1 MHQKKK
7 ETIMCKNR
15 FSLLTILGLL
25 AVFLAGGLDAEIH
38 PLPGSDLQGAKS
50 TSVADG
56 STPVPTPERD
66 ESVSIYYDL
75 NEAAIVF
82 AAQDLKRILGKLGT
96 TATRKPLSD
105 LSDAPAGTYIVIA
118 KSNAD
123 LQTRLTAAG
132 GQAVGTLGDQEYA
145 LRVTGSKNTKGY
157 WALGGDRI
165 GAMYGGIHIGEIV
178 AGGSLANLKDQDKT
192 PYIHKRGLKFN
203 IPLDKRTPSFDDG
216 GASARTNRDDV
227 WDLDFWKEYLDVIAR
242 QRFNVLS
249 LWVRHP
255 FPSIVK
261 VPGYEEVALNDGVEG
276 DNGKK
281 TNYYTIDQKIEHWRQ
296 VLEMAYERGIECWFV
311 TWNIH
316 THGTEHTGYGW
327 SQEPEDEPYLDESYK
342 DYLKASVLAYFRT
355 YPRMAGIGITAGE
368 NMRDKDDEGLPD
380 DIREQWLW
388 DTYGE
393 AVMQIKQEDPSR
405 KIRFVHRHWL
415 SDYAEI
421 ADRFDRLP
429 DGFEFCLKY
438 SQARLYSSTSPPHAY
453 KKLGKIANDKASWW
467 NLRNDD
473 IFIQRWGDPDFVK
486 DFILNLPNKGAGC
499 DRAPCITAGY
509 VMGSDRYFWGR
520 ESMSKTPQ
528 TPRQLEN
535 EKHWY
540 KFLLWGR
547 LGYDPH
553 TSKDLLKGLIQ
564 YRFPTVNASKLFDA
578 WQAASRVIPM
588 VNRFHYLSWDYQWWV
603 EKGTGNSYSDIDGYH
618 NINAI
623 ITYKS
628 KDISTVPQDKYIYTS
643 IEDHVKGDHYGISP
657 LVVADSL
664 EANGNAALSGVAGMR
679 DGGNIE
685 LKETLGD
692 IRSQAHFGLYWAHKI
707 RGGLEL
713 ERFRNTKNNE
723 HKDNAIEHL
732 QRALGEWK
740 NYAAQLDASYEKVRF
755 SGHGVF
761 DWDALTADVE
771 NDINIARN
779 AK

>member
-1 MHQKKK
+1 
-7 ETIMCKNR
+7 MCR
-15 FSLLTILGLL
+15 FFSVPRNLIGSFFLIALLL
-25 AVFLAGGLDAEIH
+25 
-38 PLPGSDLQGAKS
+38 
-50 TSVADG
+50 
-56 STPVPTPERD
+56 
-66 ESVSIYYDL
+66 VSINCQQAYNTGSPVSEADVYYDTQ
-75 NEAAIVF
+75 EKAIVF
-82 AAQDLKRILGKLGT
+82 AAENLATILDKMGITATLKSLSKLSDMADGTYFVIAKKNTDLQIQLAAVGGKSVGKLGEQ
-96 TATRKPLSD
+96 D
-105 LSDAPAGTYIVIA
+105 
-118 KSNAD
+118 
-123 LQTRLTAAG
+123 
-132 GQAVGTLGDQEYA
+132 YA
-145 LRVTGSKNTKGY
+145 LRVTKSENSIGY

-178 AGGSLANLKDQDKT
+178 AAGSLANFQDEDKT

-216 GASARTNRDDV
+216 GTSAKTNRDDV

-261 VPGYEEVALNDGVEG
+261 VPGYEDVALNDGVEG
-276 DNGKK
+276 DGGKK
-281 TNYYTIDQKIEHWRQ
+281 INHYTIDQKIEHWRQ
-296 VLEMAYERGIECWFV
+296 VLEMAYDRGIECWFV

-316 THGTEHTGYGW
+316 THGTEHTDYGW
-327 SQEPEDEPYLDESYK
+327 SQEHEDEPYLDESYK

-393 AVMQIKQEDPSR
+393 AVMEIKREDPDR

-421 ADRFDRLP
+421 ASRFDRLP
-429 DGFEFCLKY
+429 DGFEFSLKY
-438 SQARLYSSTSPPHAY
+438 SQARLYSSTNPPHAY

-473 IFIQRWGDPDFVK
+473 IFIQRWGDPEFVK
-486 DFILNLPNKGAGC
+486 DFILNLPNEGAGC
-499 DRAPCITAGY
+499 NRPPCITAGY

-520 ESMSKTPQ
+520 ESMSKNPQ

-547 LGYDPH
+547 LGYDPY

-564 YRFPTVNASKLFDA
+564 YRFPTVDAIKVFVA

-588 VNRFHYLSWDYQWWV
+588 VNRFHYVSWDYQWWV

-618 NINAI
+618 NINAVI
-623 ITYKS
+623 KYKS
-628 KDISTVPQDKYIYTS
+628 KDMSTEPQDKYIYTS
-643 IEDHVKGDHYGISP
+643 IEDFVKGDNYGTSP
-657 LVVADSL
+657 LVIADSL
-664 EANGNAALSGVAGMR
+664 EANGNAALTAVAEMTGCS
-679 DGGNIE
+679 NIE

-692 IRSQAHFGLYWAHKI
+692 IRSQAYFGLYWAHKI
-707 RGGLEL
+707 RGGVEL
-713 ERFRNTKNNE
+713 ERFRRNKTVT
-723 HKDNAIEHL
+723 HKENAIAHL
-732 QRALGEWK
+732 EKALAAYK
-740 NYAAQLDASYEKVRF
+740 KYAAQLDASYEKVRF
-755 SGHGVF
+755 AGHDVF
-761 DWDALTADVE
+761 DWDKIAQEVE
-771 NDINIARN
+771 KDLMIAQN
-779 AK
+779 EK

>member
-1 MHQKKK
+1 MY
-7 ETIMCKNR
+7 R
-15 FSLLTILGLL
+15 FFSVPRNLIGSFFIIALLLVSVNCQQANNIGNPISK
-25 AVFLAGGLDAEIH
+25 AE
-38 PLPGSDLQGAKS
+38 
-50 TSVADG
+50 V
-56 STPVPTPERD
+56 
-66 ESVSIYYDL
+66 YYDTQ
-75 NEAAIVF
+75 EKAIVF
-82 AAQDLKRILGKLGT
+82 AAEDLATILDKMGITATLKSLSKLSDMPEGTYFVIAKNNTDLQTQLAAVGGKAIGKLGEQ
-96 TATRKPLSD
+96 D
-105 LSDAPAGTYIVIA
+105 
-118 KSNAD
+118 
-123 LQTRLTAAG
+123 
-132 GQAVGTLGDQEYA
+132 YA
-145 LRVTGSKNTKGY
+145 LRVTKSENSIGY

-178 AGGSLANLKDQDKT
+178 AAGSLANFQDEDKT

-216 GASARTNRDDV
+216 GTSAKTNRDDV

-261 VPGYEEVALNDGVEG
+261 VPGYEDVALNDGVEG
-276 DNGKK
+276 DGGKK
-281 TNYYTIDQKIEHWRQ
+281 INHYTIDQKIEHWRQ
-296 VLEMAYERGIECWFV
+296 VLEMAYDRGIECWFV

-316 THGTEHTGYGW
+316 THGTEHTDYGW
-327 SQEPEDEPYLDESYK
+327 SQEHEDEPYLDESYK

-393 AVMQIKQEDPSR
+393 AVMEIKREDPDR

-421 ADRFDRLP
+421 ASRFDRLP
-429 DGFEFCLKY
+429 DGFEFSLKY
-438 SQARLYSSTSPPHAY
+438 SQARLYSSTNPPHAY

-473 IFIQRWGDPDFVK
+473 IFIQRWGDPEFVK
-486 DFILNLPNKGAGC
+486 DFILNLPNEGAGC
-499 DRAPCITAGY
+499 NRLPCITAGY

-520 ESMSKTPQ
+520 ESMSKNHQ

-547 LGYDPH
+547 LGYDPY
-553 TSKDLLKGLIQ
+553 TPKVLLKGLIK
-564 YRFPTVNASKLFDA
+564 YRFPTVDVVKVFDA

-588 VNRFHYLSWDYQWWV
+588 VNRFHYVSWDYQWWV

-618 NINAI
+618 NINAVI
-623 ITYKS
+623 KYKS
-628 KDISTVPQDKYIYTS
+628 KDMSTEPQDKYIYTS
-643 IEDHVKGDHYGISP
+643 IEDFVKGDNYGTSP
-657 LVVADSL
+657 LVIADSL
-664 EANGNAALSGVAGMR
+664 EANGNAALTAVTEMT
-679 DGGNIE
+679 GGSNIE

-692 IRSQAHFGLYWAHKI
+692 IRSQAYFGLYWAHKI
-707 RGGLEL
+707 RGGVEL
-713 ERFRNTKNNE
+713 ERFRRNKTVT
-723 HKDNAIEHL
+723 HKENAIAHL
-732 QRALGEWK
+732 EKALAAYK
-740 NYAAQLDASYEKVRF
+740 KYAAQLDASYEKVRF
-755 SGHGVF
+755 AGHDVF
-761 DWDALTADVE
+761 DWDKIAQEVE
-771 NDINIARN
+771 KDIMIAQN
-779 AK
+779 EK